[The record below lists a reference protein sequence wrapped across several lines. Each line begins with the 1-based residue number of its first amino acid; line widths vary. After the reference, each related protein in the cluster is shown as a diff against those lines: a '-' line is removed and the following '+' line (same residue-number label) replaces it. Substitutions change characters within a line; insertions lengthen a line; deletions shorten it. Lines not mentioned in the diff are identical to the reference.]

1 MLLLLLLW
9 FSSSSASPWVWDCNE
24 TLGTCSR
31 VLPTQVGHR
40 DKTIVFINNFVY
52 LQTTNPLDFMEC
64 KMTCSGE
71 GTLWPLP
78 SGAFSLSSELASFF
92 AESSVQITLLDA
104 SQDVI

>member
-1 MLLLLLLW
+1 
-9 FSSSSASPWVWDCNE
+9 
-24 TLGTCSR
+24 
-31 VLPTQVGHR
+31 
-40 DKTIVFINNFVY
+40 
-52 LQTTNPLDFMEC
+52 MEC

-104 SQDVI
+104 SQDVIGKSDKCWKSERNGMLDNR